1 MSSREQSMKAAVQSS
16 ELDLAHRQAVAAA
29 IAGLQDAA
37 LAEIRLAGPGV
48 GSLADAAVSSA
59 TPFLRAPLLAKM
71 SAVAALHPAAG
82 NADGFCGTCG
92 MSAPCTT
99 AEALQW

>member
-1 MSSREQSMKAAVQSS
+1 MSGKEHAVRAAAHSS
-16 ELDLAHRQAVAAA
+16 QLDVAHRQAVAAA
-29 IAGLQDAA
+29 VAGLQDPA
-37 LAEIRLAGPGV
+37 LAEIRLTGPGV

-82 NADGFCGTCG
+82 NADGFCGTCRIP
-92 MSAPCTT
+92 APCPT

>member
-1 MSSREQSMKAAVQSS
+1 MSSREHGVKAAAQSS
-16 ELDLAHRQAVAAA
+16 KLDRAHQQAVAAA

-37 LAEIRLAGPGV
+37 LAEIRLTGPGV
-48 GSLADAAVSSA
+48 GPLADAAVSSA

-71 SAVAALHPAAG
+71 SAVAVLHPAAG

-92 MSAPCTT
+92 TLAPCTT
-99 AEALQW
+99 AEALKW